1 MKPVA
6 DDPDQPVLALSNAR
20 RFLVLAAVIIASSA
34 YNAATFTATA
44 ILPQMQGALSAT
56 QDEIAWTVTFN
67 ILATAVFTPMTGWLV
82 GRFGRQQV
90 QFWSLAGF
98 TFSTLA
104 CGLAQSLESLVVWR
118 TLQGALGAPLL
129 PLGQTILL
137 DVFPRRNHGFVIS
150 IFGIANTLGPV
161 IGPALAGFLAETYSW
176 RIGYYMIVPVAA
188 LACVVSHFALP
199 REAPGRRQDL
209 DWTGFLA
216 LSTTIAATQLVLSRG
231 QRLDW
236 FESPEI
242 LLETLIAAG
251 AFYVF
256 IAHSVTSERPFL
268 SPRLLLD
275 RNYAIG
281 IFLILIFGMLNFT
294 PMVLLPSFL
303 QRQLGFPDALIGTVV
318 SWRGVGVMSGFFGAI
333 FTAKLDPRVGMAGG
347 FGLQIASGLW
357 LMGMDFNISLVALST
372 NAFMQGLAIGLI
384 WTPIATSAFTTLD
397 PALRAEGVAVFH
409 LMRSIGTSFFI
420 SLSVAE
426 VVRTTSANYSR
437 MTEHLSPYNKSLSL
451 PSTMGGW
458 TLDSVT
464 GLGQLAREI
473 NRQAALIGYRNAF
486 WMYTAMSIAA
496 IPLVLMTG
504 GRRRAK

>member
-1 MKPVA
+1 
-6 DDPDQPVLALSNAR
+6 
-20 RFLVLAAVIIASSA
+20 
-34 YNAATFTATA
+34 
-44 ILPQMQGALSAT
+44 
-56 QDEIAWTVTFN
+56 
-67 ILATAVFTPMTGWLV
+67 
-82 GRFGRQQV
+82 
-90 QFWSLAGF
+90 
-98 TFSTLA
+98 
-104 CGLAQSLESLVVWR
+104 
-118 TLQGALGAPLL
+118 
-129 PLGQTILL
+129 
-137 DVFPRRNHGFVIS
+137 
-150 IFGIANTLGPV
+150 
-161 IGPALAGFLAETYSW
+161 
-176 RIGYYMIVPVAA
+176 
-188 LACVVSHFALP
+188 
-199 REAPGRRQDL
+199 
-209 DWTGFLA
+209 
-216 LSTTIAATQLVLSRG
+216 
-231 QRLDW
+231 
-236 FESPEI
+236 
-242 LLETLIAAG
+242 
-251 AFYVF
+251 
-256 IAHSVTSERPFL
+256 
-268 SPRLLLD
+268 
-275 RNYAIG
+275 
-281 IFLILIFGMLNFT
+281 
-294 PMVLLPSFL
+294 
-303 QRQLGFPDALIGTVV
+303 
-318 SWRGVGVMSGFFGAI
+318 
-333 FTAKLDPRVGMAGG
+333 MAGG